1 VATTDKYAEL
11 LANWSVTEEQNRAD
25 FLDFL
30 YWLYGRD
37 NGLYTGLW
45 QQFCQDIAV
54 VTQQCFNTDQ
64 TFIETVVEKVKSRVK
79 AGTI

>member
-11 LANWSVTEEQNRAD
+11 LANWSVKEEQNRAD

-30 YWLYGRD
+30 YDLYERK

-45 QQFCQDIAV
+45 QQFCNDTAV
-54 VTQQCFNTDQ
+54 FLRNSVKTDLMLVQ
-64 TFIETVVEKVKSRVK
+64 FAAMNLKSTVV
-79 AGTI
+79 

>member
-30 YWLYGRD
+30 YDLYERK

-45 QQFCQDIAV
+45 QQFCNDMAV
-54 VTQQCFNTDQ
+54 FLRNSVKTDLMLVQ
-64 TFIETVVEKVKSRVK
+64 FAAMNLKSTVV
-79 AGTI
+79 

>member
-1 VATTDKYAEL
+1 MATTDKYAEL

-30 YWLYGRD
+30 YWLYDRD

-45 QQFCQDIAV
+45 QKFCEDIAV
-54 VTQQCFNTDQ
+54 VAQQCLNTDQ
-64 TFIETVVEKVKSRVK
+64 SFIEAVVEKVKSRVK